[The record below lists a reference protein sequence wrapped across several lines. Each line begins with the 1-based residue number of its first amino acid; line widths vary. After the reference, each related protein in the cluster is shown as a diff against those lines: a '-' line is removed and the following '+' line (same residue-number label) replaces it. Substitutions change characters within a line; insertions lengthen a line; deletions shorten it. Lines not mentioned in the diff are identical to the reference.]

1 MVRSLFNHIMRRT
14 TSLFDHCSSPAIKNA
29 LAQRD
34 NGIHVP
40 NSPNMV
46 TSAHDL
52 AELIRWYDALGADC
66 ALDEDPQDRFKE
78 TERQIAARQQ
88 AKAHIQASPNAA
100 PNIGYGNSAHS
111 PHNFSAGA
119 SLAPHPSQT
128 DPQGVNATT
137 STFTSKSMNNQFPNS
152 DRSAEARAPNGSGDT
167 HLGAPAL
174 AGMGRQVEEAKGR
187 AQQAQNLDQLR
198 QTLSEFEG
206 CSLKFSAK
214 SLVFGDG
221 NPNASLMCIGEAPGR
236 EEDIQGFPF
245 VGRAGQL
252 LDKMLAAIGRDRSS
266 CYITNILPWR
276 PPGNRKPSLNESEMM
291 RPFIHRHIELVNPDV
306 LIFLGGT
313 AAQQLLVSKD
323 GIMRLRGRWKSYTIA
338 DPSGQNRQIPAMATL
353 HPAFLL
359 RTPAQKRA
367 AWHDLLEVSS
377 KLGNS

>member
-1 MVRSLFNHIMRRT
+1 MGRT
-14 TSLFDHCSSPAIKNA
+14 TSLFDHCSTPAIKNA

-52 AELIRWYDALGADC
+52 AELIQWYDALGADC
-66 ALDEDPQDRFKE
+66 ALDEDPQDRFEE
-78 TERQIAARQQ
+78 TKRQIAARQQ
-88 AKAHIQASPNAA
+88 AKAKAHAQVSPGSGFGH
-100 PNIGYGNSAHS
+100 PAHS
-111 PHNFSAGA
+111 PSTFSAPGQQR
-119 SLAPHPSQT
+119 HPSQMGQ
-128 DPQGVNATT
+128 PVPSAGT
-137 STFTSKSMNNQFPNS
+137 STFTSKSMGDQSPNS
-152 DRSAEARAPNGSGDT
+152 DRSAGQQNASGGAQA
-167 HLGAPAL
+167 GAPAL
-174 AGMGRQVEEAKGR
+174 AGMGRQVDEARSR
-187 AQQAQNLDQLR
+187 AQQAQSLDQLR
-198 QTLSEFEG
+198 QALSEFEG

-236 EEDIQGFPF
+236 EEDIQGLPF

-266 CYITNILPWR
+266 SYITNILPWR
-276 PPGNRKPSLNESEMM
+276 PPGNRKPSLDESEIM

-313 AAQQLLVSKD
+313 AAQQLLGSKD
-323 GIMRLRGRWKSYTIA
+323 GIMRLRGRWKSYTITNG
-338 DPSGQNRQIPAMATL
+338 SGQSRQIPAMATL

-377 KLGNS
+377 KLGSS